1 MKKVLDK
8 TASRCYNKQVAGQPA
23 DERRTL
29 KIEQYRILVTEP
41 LKCKEH
47 LKIPNSNSQDASDC
61 VLSERDLTL
70 LK

>member
-41 LKCKEH
+41 FYSVLEHFENSKEVIH
-47 LKIPNSNSQDASDC
+47 RTQAIAC
-61 VLSERDLTL
+61 
-70 LK
+70 